1 MNLRL
6 LGGMTVAK
14 KAKAKKKTA
23 KSSNRKVKAKAA
35 PKRSARKAKKA
46 APKPRPTK
54 ASKTKVAARAAA
66 TRNPKPAPKQSGVK
80 TAAKVAVGMALL
92 AVDAI
97 TKRLPWAK
105 DENDPLELLKT
116 DHRHFEKLLKEG
128 EDTTE
133 RAKKGRREILKA
145 LTKDLNVHEA
155 IEEQILYPALE
166 PHAEAHDVVL
176 EGSQEHHVADIQI
189 KELHDVATDDEQWGA
204 KFKVLKESIEHHISE
219 EENRMFPAA
228 RGVLAKEEL
237 LALGARMRKLKTELE
252 R

>member
-1 MNLRL
+1 M
-6 LGGMTVAK
+6 AK
-14 KAKAKKKTA
+14 KAKAKK
-23 KSSNRKVKAKAA
+23 AKASKTVA
-35 PKRSARKAKKA
+35 KRSAKRATKRAAKRSVKRA
-46 APKPRPTK
+46 APKPKPTR

-133 RAKKGRREILKA
+133 RARKGRREILKA

-237 LALGARMRKLKTELE
+237 LALGARMRKLKSELE